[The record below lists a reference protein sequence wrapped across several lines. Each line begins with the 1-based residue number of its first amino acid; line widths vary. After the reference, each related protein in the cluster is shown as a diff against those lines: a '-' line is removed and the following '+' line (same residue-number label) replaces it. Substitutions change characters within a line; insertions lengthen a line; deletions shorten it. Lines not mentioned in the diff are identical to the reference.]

1 MDETHLWYLLDVFYV
16 TTFYLPYH
24 LLNYNYEYVDK
35 LYYSNCIKK
44 HSSSFI
50 QVIPP
55 GSPVVFLVRLDPQK
69 SEHFHT
75 IWLQS
80 QNILEIIRPINPG
93 IYAKFGKDLQKKYI
107 YKLQSLLWILKQFR
121 KQEYHYG
128 KFYTTTLVSWRNLE
142 QVSWTILRFLFTN
155 SYAFNFTIQWKTF
168 LYYIF
173 L

>member
-80 QNILEIIRPINPG
+80 QNILESTIPNSLPSGESPEHFRNYSTHQSRDLRKVLAK
-93 IYAKFGKDLQKKYI
+93 IYMRNI

-121 KQEYHYG
+121 KQEYH
-128 KFYTTTLVSWRNLE
+128 
-142 QVSWTILRFLFTN
+142 
-155 SYAFNFTIQWKTF
+155 
-168 LYYIF
+168 
-173 L
+173 